1 MPWNFMNRQEH
12 ARGFS
17 RALIASVL
25 VLSISPTVAAE
36 TQASGLTPPD
46 VAPVRSIYSGKVAPD
61 LQAETFRHI
70 EKLFPT
76 RVVRRGEEVRPL
88 PRYSKQLTDVIF
100 ESRGRTYDLFDY
112 LSRNR
117 VAGLLVLKDGQIAL
131 EDYELGNN
139 ASTRWLS
146 MSVVKSISSTL
157 VGMAIQDGHI
167 KSINDPVTAYLP
179 ELKGSAYEGAS
190 IRDILHMASGVK
202 WNETY
207 TDPTSDRRKMLDLQI
222 EQQPGTILKQMSQLP
237 RAGAPGKVWNYST
250 GETHIV
256 GALVRAAVGKPVA
269 DYLSERIWSKAGMES
284 NATWWL
290 ESPAGLEVGG
300 SGLSAT
306 LRDYG
311 RFGLFFL
318 NEGLVDG
325 KQLLPRDWR
334 RDATTPQQIDG
345 KRIDYGYMWWLLGP
359 DAGPIHDGA
368 FEAIGIFGQYIYINP
383 KENVVIV
390 VQSSR
395 SKPEGGEVI
404 RDDDFFAGVVEA
416 LK

>member
-1 MPWNFMNRQEH
+1 MPWDFMS
-12 ARGFS
+12 ARRFS
-17 RALIASVL
+17 RTLIASAL
-25 VLSISPTVAAE
+25 VLSMSPRVAAE
-36 TQASGLTPPD
+36 AQTNGVTPPE
-46 VAPVRSIYSGKVAPD
+46 VAPVRSIYNGKVAPD

-76 RVVRRGEEVRPL
+76 RLVKRGEEIRPL
-88 PRYSKQLTDVIF
+88 PRYSKQLTDVSF
-100 ESRGRTYDLFDY
+100 ESKGRTYDLFDY

-117 VAGLLVLKDGQIAL
+117 VAGLLILKNGQIAF
-131 EDYELGNN
+131 EDYELGNT

-157 VGMAIQDGHI
+157 VGLAIQDGYI

-222 EQQPGTILKQMSQLP
+222 EQQPGTILKLMSHLP

-318 NEGLVDG
+318 EEGVVDG

-345 KRIDYGYMWWLLGP
+345 KRIDYGYMWWLFGP

-368 FEAIGIFGQYIYINP
+368 FEAVGIFGQYIYVNP

-395 SKPEGGEVI
+395 SKPTGGETI
-404 RDDDFFAGVVEA
+404 RDSDFFAGVVEA